1 MKKTGNQ
8 EAVAIKYKPNIKA
21 PKYMKQML
29 LELKGEIHIYNNINS
44 WSLKYSN
51 FNNDKIFTQNISK

>member
-1 MKKTGNQ
+1 MLMKKTGNQ

-44 WSLKYSN
+44 
-51 FNNDKIFTQNISK
+51 